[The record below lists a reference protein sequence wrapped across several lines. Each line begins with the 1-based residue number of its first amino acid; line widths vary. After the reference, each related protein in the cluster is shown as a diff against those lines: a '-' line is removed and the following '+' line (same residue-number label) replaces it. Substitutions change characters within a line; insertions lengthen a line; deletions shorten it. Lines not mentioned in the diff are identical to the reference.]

1 MKFSL
6 RKVFKPVLVL
16 IFSVLFALSPFL
28 TDSFNGFDPNRYPI
42 PQIDPPIQPIGWAF
56 AIWGLIYLVLI
67 IHSTFGLVRHADDA
81 KWDRGRW
88 PLILSLA
95 VGTIWIPVANIS
107 PVWATVLIWVML
119 IAVLWSL
126 YASKNAQPYWI
137 ASWPVALY
145 AGWLSAASF
154 VAIGLLLAG
163 YGIMSEEGAAILC
176 LLLATIFAGINQIR
190 LYFWTYGAAV
200 CWAILGIAVANAE
213 DSQLLTGLSIGAL
226 IIIAG
231 LAVFNSRIKALTG

>member
-1 MKFSL
+1 MTYL
-6 RKVFKPVLVL
+6 PAL
-16 IFSVLFALSPFL
+16 ILLFLGFAFGAAPLL
-28 TDSFNGFDPNRYPI
+28 TPDFGGFEADQFPI

-67 IHSTFGLVRHADDA
+67 IHAAFGLFRHADDA
-81 KWDRGRW
+81 EWDRGRW

-95 VGTIWIPVANIS
+95 VGAIWIPVANIS

-126 YASKNAQPYWI
+126 YASKNAEPYWI

-163 YGIMSEEGAAILC
+163 YGIMPEEGVAILC
-176 LLLATIFAGINQIR
+176 LGLATGFAILNQIK
-190 LYFWTYGAAV
+190 LGLWTYGAAV
-200 CWAILGIAVANAE
+200 CWAVLGIAVAN
-213 DSQLLTGLSIGAL
+213 TGTLPIIMWLAIGAICL
-226 IIIAG
+226 VAG
-231 LAVFNSRIKALTG
+231 LTFKTSTHSKKL

>member
-1 MKFSL
+1 MTTFL
-6 RKVFKPVLVL
+6 KPALVL
-16 IFSVLFALSPFL
+16 IAAIAFAATPFL
-28 TDSFNGFDPNRYPI
+28 AESFNGFDPNRYPI
-42 PQIDPPIQPIGWAF
+42 PQSDPPIQPIGWAF

-67 IHSTFGLVRHADDA
+67 IHAAFGVVRHAADA
-81 KWDRGRW
+81 EWDRGRW

-95 VGTIWIPVANIS
+95 VGAIWIPVANIS

-126 YASKNAQPYWI
+126 YASKNAEPYWV

-163 YGIMSEEGAAILC
+163 YGVMSEVSAAILC
-176 LLLATIFAGINQIR
+176 LGLATGFAIVNQIKLR
-190 LYFWTYGAAV
+190 LWTYGAAV
-200 CWAILGIAVANAE
+200 CWAIMGIAVANAE
-213 DSQLLTGLSIGAL
+213 SSKLLTGLSIGAL

-231 LAVFNSRIKALTG
+231 LTLFNNRIKASIGS